1 MIKFKNFITE
11 WKEWTE
17 SPNLNIKTIKNTGF
31 NIIDQ
36 QLQGLRPNQLIIL
49 GGRPGAGK
57 TTFALNVMNNI
68 NSQLAENERILF
80 ISLEQ
85 STSELLQK
93 SISMTTYYP
102 LKNFYNSENI
112 VEDLLKDNTQKIKN
126 LLSNSKITVIDD
138 TEIKAEYIAKL
149 IYDYQEQNNIVVRA
163 VFVDHIQI
171 LGTAKPTINR
181 TEQVGNISREL
192 KKLALSL
199 QIPVFAL
206 SQMSRDWAKEKNKN
220 TPNLTDLRDSGA
232 LEQDA
237 DIVMF
242 IYKNEKEANT
252 LHLQERLFL
261 TIAKNRNGQLSEP
274 QPLRFFNTV
283 AKIVEEQNVQQVEET
298 YLQVRAKHLNIG

>member
-1 MIKFKNFITE
+1 MIKFKNFISE
-11 WKEWTE
+11 WKQWVEA
-17 SPNLNIKTIKNTGF
+17 PNLNIKTIKNTGF
-31 NIIDQ
+31 DIIDN

-68 NSQLAENERILF
+68 NGELAENERILF

-93 SISMTTYYP
+93 SISMKTYFP

-112 VEDLLKDNTQKIKN
+112 IQDLAKDNKEEIKE
-126 LLSNSKITVIDD
+126 LLSTSKLIVIDD
-138 TEIKAEYIAKL
+138 TEIKAENIAKI
-149 IYDYQEQNNIVVRA
+149 IYELQEQQNIVIRA
-163 VFVDHIQI
+163 VFVDHVQI
-171 LGTAKPTINR
+171 LGTNKFYSSK
-181 TEQVGNISREL
+181 TEQVSLISREL

-206 SQMSRDWAKEKNKN
+206 SQMSRDWAKEKNK
-220 TPNLTDLRDSGA
+220 TIPNLTDLRDSGA

-242 IYKNEKEANT
+242 IYKNEKETSN
-252 LHLQERLFL
+252 LHLQDRLYL
-261 TIAKNRNGQLSEP
+261 TISKNRNGQLADP
-274 QPLRFFNTV
+274 QPLIFFSSIAKMIEEANSQEVQNTYI
-283 AKIVEEQNVQQVEET
+283 KT
-298 YLQVRAKHLNIG
+298 RAKLFNI